1 MISELRARIDA
12 LVEANRRAT
21 AITQGLASDGDLAAL
36 VTNSQTELQNA
47 QDAAAQGEAANVQ
60 AATLDITSQLE
71 DINAEISTLN
81 SLLSLTSEQQTRL
94 DFLTQSKQAL
104 TAELEENLSILDN
117 LNVQDQDI
125 LDALNQIEIAAKSAT
140 IEQSYEVLEQNIN
153 TQKERLEEISTQL
166 FALVESDDLSP
177 NQKVNAADL
186 LKEEAISIHQ
196 SIENQKEQF
205 LQLDNDGDITIET
218 TQSNG
223 QTVTINLV
231 DKLIEQDLNSTSE
244 LVDSLNETIKNFQ
257 TELFTSP
264 SAVQQFRI
272 QELSAMFIQI
282 RGELGDIEN
291 KIRTIQGEQ
300 SLSNEQKNNRISNLK
315 MKP

>member
-21 AITQGLASDGDLAAL
+21 VITQALASDGDLAAL

-60 AATLDITSQLE
+60 AVTLDISPQLE

-140 IEQSYEVLEQNIN
+140 IY
-153 TQKERLEEISTQL
+153 
-166 FALVESDDLSP
+166 
-177 NQKVNAADL
+177 
-186 LKEEAISIHQ
+186 
-196 SIENQKEQF
+196 
-205 LQLDNDGDITIET
+205 
-218 TQSNG
+218 
-223 QTVTINLV
+223 
-231 DKLIEQDLNSTSE
+231 
-244 LVDSLNETIKNFQ
+244 
-257 TELFTSP
+257 
-264 SAVQQFRI
+264 
-272 QELSAMFIQI
+272 
-282 RGELGDIEN
+282 
-291 KIRTIQGEQ
+291 
-300 SLSNEQKNNRISNLK
+300 
-315 MKP
+315 